1 MASQNPRILKVSLL
15 TNCLETILI
24 GKNISMDKW
33 EKLFTD
39 NNKNWIMQEYCDI
52 PSTIILENKNGQIE
66 EIEKKYAGIVSRISE
81 SDIINVESGG
91 YGQPVRLVDNGN

>member
-1 MASQNPRILKVSLL
+1 MASQNPRILEVSLL

-33 EKLFTD
+33 KKLFAD
-39 NNKNWIMQEYCDI
+39 NNKNWIMQEYFDI

-81 SDIINVESGG
+81 SDIINVGSGG
-91 YGQPVRLVDNGN
+91 YGHPVMLVDNEN